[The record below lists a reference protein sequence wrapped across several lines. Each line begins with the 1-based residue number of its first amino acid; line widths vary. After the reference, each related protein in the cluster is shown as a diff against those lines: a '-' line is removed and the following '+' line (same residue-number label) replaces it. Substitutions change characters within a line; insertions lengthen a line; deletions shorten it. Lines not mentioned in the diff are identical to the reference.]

1 MRRKWLRYRSHFFE
15 RGICNKN
22 VIIRAYHTPMNE
34 IMMSPELSA
43 GNNPSSRSLVSDR
56 RQRLRTFKDRF
67 AAWSI
72 TAGGMSVLFAILLI
86 FFYLFYEIL
95 PLFRSASAHAVGNY
109 SIAKLGEVGPPLYL
123 TVEEQNE
130 LGMRIDR
137 QGRIVFFQAASGE
150 PLERV
155 QLALP
160 QDAQISSFA
169 LESEQSQVL
178 VFGLSN
184 GSVLLGRDDYKVSM
198 SDDGK
203 RQITPSWIY
212 PYGEAPLVL
221 AQGEAIN
228 AIAARSGDS
237 GLVLIGATE
246 GGRLVARKWEKK
258 EDFLSGETVNEE
270 VSLDVPEVDIKPSR
284 LLISPDQRWL
294 YVIAS
299 DGSYRV
305 VDLSADSVVDSGRL
319 FSSGTL
325 SDARF
330 LLGAVSLLVASDHGE
345 LSQWFLVRKPDASPQ
360 LTRIRHFGDGKT
372 SVTQLASE
380 HRRKGF
386 ATIDAKQQL
395 HIYHSTSQRELLTM
409 PASSSAVA
417 LFGFSPRANGLILE
431 SATGDIRFW
440 TIDNEHP
447 EVSWSALWNK
457 VWYENYPEPD
467 YVWQSSS
474 ANSDFEAKY
483 SLMPLAFGTLKAAFY
498 AMIVA
503 APLAICGALYTA
515 YFMAPELRRK
525 VKPLIELMAAMPT
538 VILGFL
544 AGLWLAPVIERNLP
558 GVFFTLFFTPVIVLL
573 FAYAWNWIPLNW
585 RRWIPDGWQPLV
597 LVPVVVAFVWA
608 CFEFSLPVEHAFFGG
623 DLRAWLRSEW
633 DIDYSQRNALVVG
646 IAMGF
651 AVIPNVF
658 SIAEDAIFSVPKHLS
673 YGSLALGAT
682 PWQTLIG
689 VVLPTASP
697 GIFSAL
703 MIGLGRAVGETMI
716 VLMAAGNT
724 PIMDANIFEGMRTLS
739 ANIAVEIGETA
750 VNSTHYRVLF
760 LAAFVLFMF
769 TFVLNTLAEVIRQRL
784 RGRYS
789 VI

>member
-1 MRRKWLRYRSHFFE
+1 
-15 RGICNKN
+15 
-22 VIIRAYHTPMNE
+22 MNE
-34 IMMSPELSA
+34 IPMSPEFSTGAAEVSRLLSRNRKHRA
-43 GNNPSSRSLVSDR
+43 RI
-56 RQRLRTFKDRF
+56 FKDRF

-86 FFYLFYEIL
+86 FFYLLYEIL
-95 PLFRSASAHAVGNY
+95 PLFRAASVHPLGSYPVAQ
-109 SIAKLGEVGPPLYL
+109 LGEVGPPLYL

-130 LGMRIDR
+130 LAMRVDR
-137 QGRIVFFQAASGE
+137 SGRIVFFRAATGE
-150 PLERV
+150 V
-155 QLALP
+155 VDKTALP
-160 QDAQISSFA
+160 LPEGVEISTFA
-169 LESEQSQVL
+169 PESEQSQLL
-178 VFGLSN
+178 VFGLSD
-184 GSVLLGRDDYKVSM
+184 GSVLIGRDDYKVGAHENGS
-198 SDDGK
+198 
-203 RQITPSWIY
+203 RLITPSWLY
-212 PYGEAPLVL
+212 PYGEKPLVL
-221 AQGEAIN
+221 AEGEPLG
-228 AIAARSGDS
+228 AIAARAGDS
-237 GLVLIGATE
+237 GLVLIGATDS
-246 GGRLVARKWEKK
+246 GRLVARKWERR
-258 EDFLSGETVNEE
+258 EDFLSGEAVNEE

-294 YVIAS
+294 YVIAA
-299 DGSYRV
+299 DGNYRV
-305 VDLSADSVVDSGRL
+305 IDLPARSVGDSGRL
-319 FSSGTL
+319 FTGGAL

-330 LLGAVSLLVASDHGE
+330 LLGGVSILVANDHGE

-360 LTRIRHFGDGKT
+360 LSRIRSFGDG
-372 SVTQLASE
+372 VTPVRQLATE

-386 ATIDAKQQL
+386 AAIDAKRQL
-395 HIYHSTSQRELLTM
+395 RIYHSTSQRELLSTS
-409 PASSSAVA
+409 AGSDAVA
-417 LFGFSPRANGLILE
+417 LFGFSPRANGLIFE
-431 SATGDIRFW
+431 DTAGRINFW
-440 TIDNEHP
+440 SVENEHP
-447 EVSWSALWNK
+447 EVSWSALWSK

-474 ANSDFEAKY
+474 ASSDFEAKY

-515 YFMAPELRRK
+515 YFMAPALRRK

-544 AGLWLAPVIERNLP
+544 AGLWLAPLIEINLP
-558 GVFFTLFFTPVIVLL
+558 GVFFTLLFTPVVVLL
-573 FAYAWNWIPLNW
+573 FAYLWNWIPFNLRKW
-585 RRWIPDGWQPLV
+585 VPDGWQPLI
-597 LVPVVVAFVWA
+597 LVPVIVIFVWL
-608 CFEFSLPVEHAFFGG
+608 CFAFSAPVEHLFFGG
-623 DLRAWLRSEW
+623 DLRAWMRSEW
-633 DIDYSQRNALVVG
+633 DVDYSQRNALVVG

-651 AVIPNVF
+651 AVIPNIF

-689 VVLPTASP
+689 VILPTASP

-724 PIMDANIFEGMRTLS
+724 PIMDANLFEGMRTLS

-769 TFVLNTLAEVIRQRL
+769 TFVLNTLAEMIRQSL

>member
-1 MRRKWLRYRSHFFE
+1 
-15 RGICNKN
+15 
-22 VIIRAYHTPMNE
+22 
-34 IMMSPELSA
+34 MSPELSA
-43 GNNPSSRSLVSDR
+43 GTAETQRSLASNR
-56 RQRLRTFKDRF
+56 SQRLRAYKDRI
-67 AAWSI
+67 AAWAI

-95 PLFRSASAHAVGNY
+95 PLFRSASAHAVGTY
-109 SIAKLGEVGPPLYL
+109 SVAKLGEVGPPLYL

-130 LGMRIDR
+130 LGMRVDR
-137 QGRIVFFQAASGE
+137 QGRIVFFHAANGD
-150 PLERV
+150 PLERA

-160 QDAQISSFA
+160 PDTQISSFA
-169 LESEQSQVL
+169 LESEQSHVL

-198 SDDGK
+198 GDDGK
-203 RQITPSWIY
+203 RHITPSWIY
-212 PYGEAPLVL
+212 PFGEAPLVL
-221 AQGEAIN
+221 AQGETIS

-237 GLVLIGATE
+237 GLMLIAATE
-246 GGRLVARKWEKK
+246 AGRLVARRWEKK

-294 YVIAS
+294 YVIAN
-299 DGSYRV
+299 DGNYRV
-305 VDLSADSVVDSGRL
+305 VDLNADSVIDSGRF
-319 FSSGTL
+319 FSSGAL

-330 LLGAVSLLVASDHGE
+330 LLGAVSILVASDHGE
-345 LSQWFLVRKPDASPQ
+345 LSQWFLVRKPEASPQ
-360 LTRIRHFGDGKT
+360 LTRIRSFGDGKT
-372 SVTQLASE
+372 SVTQVASE

-386 ATIDAKQQL
+386 ATIDAKQEL
-395 HIYHSTSQRELLTM
+395 HIYHSTSQRQVLSMELD
-409 PASSSAVA
+409 SNAVA
-417 LFGFSPRANGLILE
+417 QFGFSPRANGLILE
-431 SATGDIRFW
+431 TAKGDVRFW
-440 TIDNEHP
+440 TVENEHP

-544 AGLWLAPVIERNLP
+544 AGLWLAPVVERNLP
-558 GVFFTLFFTPVIVLL
+558 GVFFTLLLTPIVVLL
-573 FAYAWNWIPLNW
+573 FAYLWNWVPLNW
-585 RRWIPDGWQPLV
+585 RRWIPDGWQPLI
-597 LVPVVVAFVWA
+597 LVPVVVIFVWA
-608 CFEFSLPVEHAFFGG
+608 CFKFSLPVEHAFFGG

-633 DIDYSQRNALVVG
+633 DVDYSQRNALIVG

-689 VVLPTASP
+689 VILPTASP

-760 LAAFVLFMF
+760 MAAFVLFMF
-769 TFVLNTLAEVIRQRL
+769 TFILNTLAEIIRQRL